1 MGDFVVLVAIM
12 VLPKWES
19 LKLWV
24 EGWDLFGL
32 LWSYWWISG
41 EDLELTDSFFCQ
53 ETWLVSQNLVA
64 NASNVPAGL

>member
-1 MGDFVVLVAIM
+1 VDLVAIM
-12 VLPKWES
+12 VLPKWEF

-64 NASNVPAGL
+64 NASNVPAG